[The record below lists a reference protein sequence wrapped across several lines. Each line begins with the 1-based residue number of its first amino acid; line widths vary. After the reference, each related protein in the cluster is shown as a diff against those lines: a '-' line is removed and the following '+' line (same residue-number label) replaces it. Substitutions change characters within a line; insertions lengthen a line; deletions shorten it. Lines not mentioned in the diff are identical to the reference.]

1 MSKPVAMEEEIE
13 ENPIGGDFNAIK
25 RDTKITYE
33 LSIHAEVDP
42 LLHHRQQLRQQQ
54 QARNLVTTSVTFTPS
69 AVPLSLGKRQFANFS
84 KLRSINLEVITNLKN
99 IPAKTFWKCSSL
111 KNIIIPASVT
121 EIGSRAFF
129 GCKSLDNLIIKGS
142 VLTEI
147 GSYAFSN
154 CSRLNNVILP
164 KTVTDIGE
172 SAFSNCSRLGKFK
185 LPEDVTEIKPRTFK
199 GCANLRNMNIPQDSN
214 LTTIGANVFEGCQSL
229 LRIVLPSTM
238 TTIAAN
244 AFTRWCPSKMGQ
256 EKALVSISLQQKL
269 KPPLGVETA
278 WSAFETITYDIRDY
292 NYDVPLEG
300 GLKALYDLT
309 YGTEHRLSRVLE
321 LYVQKFKD
329 NSSIRAPPEWFKTL
343 YHDNVAE
350 DIVVQRHYKEW
361 LDDRDEIQLMT
372 DSIDD
377 RIVAL
382 QIEP

>member
-1 MSKPVAMEEEIE
+1 
-13 ENPIGGDFNAIK
+13 
-25 RDTKITYE
+25 
-33 LSIHAEVDP
+33 
-42 LLHHRQQLRQQQ
+42 
-54 QARNLVTTSVTFTPS
+54 
-69 AVPLSLGKRQFANFS
+69 
-84 KLRSINLEVITNLKN
+84 
-99 IPAKTFWKCSSL
+99 L

-121 EIGSRAFF
+121 KIGSRAFL
-129 GCKSLDNLIIKGS
+129 GCKRLDNIIIIITGS
-142 VLTEI
+142 ALKKI

-172 SAFSNCSRLGKFK
+172 SAFSNCSRLGKFT

-199 GCANLRNMNIPQDSN
+199 GCANLRNMDIPQGSK

-329 NSSIRAPPEWFKTL
+329 NSSIPPPPEWFKTL

>member
-1 MSKPVAMEEEIE
+1 MSIAE
-13 ENPIGGDFNAIK
+13 PIDRTISGNFKKIMI
-25 RDTKITYE
+25 DTKITYKDGI
-33 LSIHAEVDP
+33 LKPDP
-42 LLHHRQQLRQQQ
+42 ATIRR
-54 QARNLVTTSVTFTPS
+54 TTSVTFNGR
-69 AVPLSLGKRQFANFS
+69 AVPLFFELSLGKRQFANFH
-84 KLRSINLEVITNLKN
+84 KLRSINLEVITNLKD

-121 EIGSRAFF
+121 EIGSRAFV
-129 GCKSLDNLIIKGS
+129 GCKRLDNLIIKDS
-142 VLTEI
+142 VEKSELEKI

-164 KTVTDIGE
+164 ASVTEIGE
-172 SAFSNCSRLGKFK
+172 SAFSNCSRLGKFD
-185 LPEDVTEIKPRTFK
+185 LPGHVTEIKPRTFK
-199 GCANLRNMNIPQDSN
+199 GCANLRNMDIPADSK

-256 EKALVSISLQQKL
+256 EKALVSISLQQNL

-321 LYVQKFKD
+321 LYVQKSKD
-329 NSSIRAPPEWFKTL
+329 NSSILRYPEWYKTL
-343 YHDNVAE
+343 YHDDDAE
-350 DIVVQRHYKEW
+350 DIVVQQHYKEW
-361 LDDRDEIQLMT
+361 LDDTREIQLMT

-377 RIVAL
+377 RIWDNIL
-382 QIEP
+382 LL